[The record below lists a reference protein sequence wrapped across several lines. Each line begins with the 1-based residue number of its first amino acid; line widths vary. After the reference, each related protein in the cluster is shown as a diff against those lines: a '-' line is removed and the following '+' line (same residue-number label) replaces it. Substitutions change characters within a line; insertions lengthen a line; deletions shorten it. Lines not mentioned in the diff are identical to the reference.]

1 MATLILHPGKEKSVL
16 RRHPWLFS
24 GAVAQLDGRA
34 RPGDTVDVVSHE
46 GRPLGRAAWSPA
58 SQIRARIWSFDAAES
73 IDHAFFKRR
82 VAASVARRNALPELA
97 GQQGLRLIHAESDG
111 LPGVIADRYGD
122 TVVLQLTTAGADK
135 WRGAIADSLLKATG
149 CARIYERS
157 DVEVRK
163 LEGLEAVTGWL
174 RNTPLPPGGGGA
186 GGEGEPLVI
195 VENGIRMAVDIVGG
209 HKTGFYL
216 DQRENRRRVAE
227 LARGRRVLN
236 CFCYTAGFSLQALA
250 GGAREVVSV
259 DSSGPAL
266 ATAQRNLA
274 LNPQLDAARAIWR
287 EADVFAELRSLRA
300 AGERFDLVILDPP
313 KFANTAA
320 HAERAAR
327 AYKDINLLGLQLLAA
342 GGLLMTYSCSGGIG
356 AELFARILAG
366 AALDAG
372 RSTKM
377 RRASCSTCTAPP
389 TIRWTWLSP
398 RATTSRACCCRWIEK
413 LCLRPRRRRYPLRT
427 APALRR
433 YFFFASS

>member
-1 MATLILHPGKEKSVL
+1 MAILILHPGKEKSVL

-58 SQIRARIWSFDAAES
+58 SQIRARMWSFAVDET

-82 VAASVARRNALPELA
+82 VAASVARRDALPELA

-122 TVVLQLTTAGADK
+122 TVVVQLTTAGADK
-135 WRGAIADSLLKATG
+135 WRAAIADSLQKATG

-157 DVEVRK
+157 DVEVRS
-163 LEGLEAVTGWL
+163 LEGLESVTGWL
-174 RNTPLPPGGGGA
+174 HGA
-186 GGEGEPLVI
+186 APEGDIVI
-195 VENGIRMAVDIVGG
+195 AENGVRMAVDIVGG

-216 DQRENRRRVAE
+216 DQRENRRRVAQ
-227 LARGRRVLN
+227 LARDRRVLN

-274 LNPQLDAARAIWR
+274 LNPQLESARAIWR
-287 EADVFAELRSLRA
+287 EADVFAELRSQRA
-300 AGERFDLVILDPP
+300 ASERYDLVILDPP

-320 HAERAAR
+320 HADRAAR
-327 AYKDINLLGLQLLAA
+327 AYKDINLHAMQLLAP
-342 GGLLMTYSCSGGIG
+342 GGLLMTYSCSGGVG
-356 AELFARILAG
+356 ADLFQKIIAG

-372 RSTKM
+372 R
-377 RRASCSTCTAPP
+377 TARVVQHLHGAADHPVDLAFP
-389 TIRWTWLSP
+389 EGEYL
-398 RATTSRACCCRWIEK
+398 K
-413 LCLRPRRRRYPLRT
+413 GLLLQVD
-427 APALRR
+427 
-433 YFFFASS
+433 